1 MPSLDDLIT
10 EVQTTAP
17 SDEPLV
23 LLETA
28 GAQRA
33 QRLGEQSDAMLSH
46 YVDRARHAGHSWAE
60 IGGALGVTK
69 QAVQKRFTG
78 ERAEPVG
85 WERYTER
92 ARRLVRD
99 HAPAAATIARP
110 RLDRH
115 RAPLARLL
123 RRAGRARRRGS
134 SSDSGCDRDGVIAG
148 IGARIDTA
156 FPGRGP
162 LTPRAW
168 AALASATREA
178 LMLGHNYVGTE
189 HQLLALLS
197 GVGGVAAEILEEAD
211 ITHDA
216 PGPRSSSSSSATSR
230 GSRDSVH
237 GPM

>member
-10 EVQTTAP
+10 EVQHSAP

-28 GAQRA
+28 ALSAQH
-33 QRLGEQSDAMLSH
+33 LGEQSDAMLSH
-46 YVDRARHAGHSWAE
+46 YVDRARRAGHSWAE

-99 HAPAAATIARP
+99 HAPAAAASLGHGWIGTEHLLLGFYAEPDALAP
-110 RLDRH
+110 RILVEFGLDR
-115 RAPLARLL
+115 
-123 RRAGRARRRGS
+123 
-134 SSDSGCDRDGVIAG
+134 DQVVAG
-148 IGARIDTA
+148 ITTRMDTE
-156 FPGRGP
+156 FSGRGP

-168 AALASATREA
+168 AALASCTREA
-178 LMLGHNYVGTE
+178 LMLGHNYIGTE

-197 GVGGVAAEILEEAD
+197 GVGGVAAEILAD
-211 ITHDA
+211 AEITHDRA
-216 PGPRSSSSSSATSR
+216 RAKVVELLIGMIAKQPP
-230 GSRDSVH
+230 
-237 GPM
+237 P